1 MIKLRTEVDL
11 RDFKRKMGY
20 RHPSMMIGSCFAE
33 NIGNYLQ
40 ELCFPIHVNPFG
52 ILYNPVSIANSLGFL
67 IEGKR
72 FTEQDLFYANGLFNS
87 FFHHS
92 KFSDMDPVNA
102 LKSINLQATIASEV
116 LKNCSHLFITF
127 GTSWVFRHKSSG
139 VIVSNCHKLPAA
151 TFEHFRLSVAQI
163 TDAWL
168 PLIGQLRSINPQ
180 LRIVFTV
187 SPIRHLKDGAHAN
200 QLSKS
205 ILLIAIED
213 LISKEGNDL
222 ISYFPSYELVL
233 DELRDY
239 RFYASDMT
247 HLSET
252 AIDFVREKFT
262 DAILDHE
269 AKNIKAELEK
279 ILPSL
284 KHRPMNI
291 NDTGYISFIDKQ
303 IEKLLIVQNKYPFVD
318 VKLLIKKFFEKRAD

>member
-1 MIKLRTEVDL
+1 MIKFRTEVDL
-11 RDFKRKMGY
+11 PDFKRKMGY

-33 NIGNYLQ
+33 NIGNYLL
-40 ELCFPIHVNPFG
+40 ELCFPIIVNPFG

-67 IEGKR
+67 IDGKR
-72 FTEQDLFYANGLFNS
+72 FTEQDLFYSNGLYNS

-92 KFSDMDPVNA
+92 RFSDPDPVNA
-102 LKSINLQATIASEV
+102 LKCINLQVDEASDV

-139 VIVSNCHKLPAA
+139 MVVSNCHKLPAA

-163 TDAWL
+163 TEAWI

-180 LRIVFTV
+180 LQIVFTV
-187 SPIRHLKDGAHAN
+187 SPIRHLKDGAHGN

-205 ILLIAIED
+205 TLLMAIEE
-213 LISKEGNDL
+213 LISRFGNDL
-222 ISYFPSYELVL
+222 VSYFPSYELVL

-247 HLSET
+247 HLSEI
-252 AIDFVREKFT
+252 AVDFVREKFT
-262 DAILDHE
+262 DAILDQE
-269 AKNIKAELEK
+269 AKIISAELEK

-284 KHRPMNI
+284 RHRPI
-291 NDTGYISFIDKQ
+291 NKNDSGYVSFIDKQ
-303 IEKLLIVQNKYPFVD
+303 IEKTLFLQNKYPFVN
-318 VKLLIKKFFEKRAD
+318 VNLLIKKFFEKRAD

>member
-11 RDFKRKMGY
+11 QEFKRKMGY

-40 ELCFPIHVNPFG
+40 ELCFPIQVNPFG

-67 IEGKR
+67 MDEKR
-72 FTEQDLFYANGLFNS
+72 FTEQDLFYSNGLYNS

-92 KFSDMDPVNA
+92 RFSDPDPVNA
-102 LKSINLQATIASEV
+102 LKYINLQATEASDV

-127 GTSWVFRHKSSG
+127 GTSWVFKNKTSG
-139 VIVSNCHKLPAA
+139 VVVSNCHKLPAS

-163 TDAWL
+163 TEAWI

-180 LRIVFTV
+180 LQIVFTV
-187 SPIRHLKDGAHAN
+187 SPIRHLKDGAHGN

-205 ILLIAIED
+205 TLLMAIEE
-213 LISKEGNDL
+213 LISRFGNDL
-222 ISYFPSYELVL
+222 ISYFPSYEIVL

-247 HLSET
+247 HLSEI
-252 AIDFVREKFT
+252 AVDFIREKFT
-262 DAILDHE
+262 DAMLDQE
-269 AKNIKAELEK
+269 AKNISAELEK

-284 KHRPMNI
+284 KHRPMNN
-291 NDTGYISFIDKQ
+291 NDSGYVSFIDKQ
-303 IEKLLIVQNKYPFVD
+303 IEKTLLLQNKYPFVD
-318 VKLLIKKFFEKRAD
+318 VKLLIRKFFEKRAD

>member
-1 MIKLRTEVDL
+1 MIKLRTEIDIPEY
-11 RDFKRKMGY
+11 KKKMGY

-33 NIGNYLQ
+33 NMGNYLQ
-40 ELCFPIHVNPFG
+40 ELCFPIQVNPFG

-92 KFSDMDPVNA
+92 RFSDADPVNA
-102 LKSINLQATIASEV
+102 LKSINHQATAASDV
-116 LKNCSHLFITF
+116 LKKCSHLFITF

-139 VIVSNCHKLPAA
+139 VVVSNCHKIPAA
-151 TFEHFRLSVAQI
+151 TFEHFRLSVVQI
-163 TDAWL
+163 TEAWL

-180 LRIVFTV
+180 LQIIFTV
-187 SPIRHLKDGAHAN
+187 SPIRHLKDGAHEN

-205 ILLIAIED
+205 TLLIAIED
-213 LISKEGNDL
+213 LISKAGNDW

-252 AIDFVREKFT
+252 AVDFVREKFT
-262 DAILDHE
+262 ATILDQE
-269 AKNIKAELEK
+269 AKNISAELEK

-284 KHRPMNI
+284 KHRPMNN
-291 NDTGYISFIDKQ
+291 NDNGYISFIDNQ
-303 IEKLLIVQNKYPFVD
+303 IEKLLLVQNKYPFVD

>member
-11 RDFKRKMGY
+11 PDFKRKMGY

-40 ELCFPIHVNPFG
+40 ELCFPMQVNPFG

-67 IEGKR
+67 IDGKR
-72 FTEQDLFYANGLFNS
+72 FTEQDLFYSNGLYNS

-92 KFSDMDPVNA
+92 RFSDPDPVNA
-102 LKSINLQATIASEV
+102 LKCINLQATEASDV

-127 GTSWVFRHKSSG
+127 GTSWVFRNKISG
-139 VIVSNCHKLPAA
+139 VVVSNCHKLPAV

-163 TDAWL
+163 TEAWI

-180 LRIVFTV
+180 LQIVFTV
-187 SPIRHLKDGAHAN
+187 SPIRHLKDGAHEN

-205 ILLIAIED
+205 TLLMATEE
-213 LISKEGNDL
+213 LISRFGNDL

-247 HLSET
+247 HLSEI
-252 AIDFVREKFT
+252 AVDFIREKFT
-262 DAILDHE
+262 DAILDQE
-269 AKNIKAELEK
+269 AKNISAEIGK

-284 KHRPMNI
+284 KHRPMNN
-291 NDTGYISFIDKQ
+291 NDSGYVSFIDKQ
-303 IEKLLIVQNKYPFVD
+303 IEKTLLLQNNYPFVD